1 MHYQYITVIHFDFKS
16 HFAHSLLLHYYEA
29 AVLKVDTSINMVRT
43 GSKSCWWVHRFIQT
57 VLISSWQLDVVEI
70 TQFNTHGCCVIIAAL
85 LSQWETSHLFNPVAS
100 LLFCK
105 PLADWRRWNLYCLSF
120 ILSLIN
126 HLLQNISNSWLLY
139 FCFFLHVSSF
149 VLRKWVLISSFW
161 KPKLQVRCMPGSHTC
176 DSMACCCSRH
186 RVLEKLSLS
195 NAIQPL
201 RKKDSLVT
209 HSQS

>member
-1 MHYQYITVIHFDFKS
+1 MDFSKSNKNPSIIFNLPHAWRPDSFLVSVFFKCSMHPDMHYQYITVIHFDFKS

-43 GSKSCWWVHRFIQT
+43 GSKSCWWVHRFMQT

-105 PLADWRRWNLYCLSF
+105 PLADWMR
-120 ILSLIN
+120 
-126 HLLQNISNSWLLY
+126 
-139 FCFFLHVSSF
+139 
-149 VLRKWVLISSFW
+149 
-161 KPKLQVRCMPGSHTC
+161 
-176 DSMACCCSRH
+176 
-186 RVLEKLSLS
+186 
-195 NAIQPL
+195 
-201 RKKDSLVT
+201 
-209 HSQS
+209 